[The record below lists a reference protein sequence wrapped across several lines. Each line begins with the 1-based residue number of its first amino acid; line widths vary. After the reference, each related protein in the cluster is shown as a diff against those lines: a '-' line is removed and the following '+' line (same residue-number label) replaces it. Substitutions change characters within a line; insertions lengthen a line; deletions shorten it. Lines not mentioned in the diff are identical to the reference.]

1 MAHKS
6 TGVFRVPV
14 SENGIIP
21 TALNIMLNNDSR
33 CHTSN
38 VTVTVKRSRNTFSR
52 FKMNQLKSLV
62 LLFLQNQTEQL
73 RLCCLLRNS
82 KQKISLM
89 SLLVEIKMMLRMFL
103 YILSQQIQQVT
114 ICHLLF
120 SEMRNTLLFADAL
133 EVIFTEIAI
142 NLKDPLCLKVEGIFL
157 ILFLIYILL
166 HMFQ

>member
-33 CHTSN
+33 RHTSN
-38 VTVTVKRSRNTFSR
+38 VTVTVKRSRNTFSQL
-52 FKMNQLKSLV
+52 KMNQLKSLV

-73 RLCCLLRNS
+73 RLCCLLQNF

-89 SLLVEIKMMLRMFL
+89 SSLVEIKRMLRMFL

-120 SEMRNTLLFADAL
+120 SEMQNTLLLADT
-133 EVIFTEIAI
+133 VMMYS
-142 NLKDPLCLKVEGIFL
+142 FL
-157 ILFLIYILL
+157 SYI
-166 HMFQ
+166 